1 MSKVFVLDTLK
12 QPLTPVHPGRARLLL
27 RAGKAAVYRRYPF
40 TIILKRQVKYPAPA
54 PLRLKIDLGATTT
67 GLALVNDASSE
78 VVWAAELTHRGA
90 AIKTALDT
98 RRSVRRGRRS
108 RTTRYRAPRWANR
121 RRKKG
126 WLPPSLRSRVENIL
140 TWVTRIRRIAHVTA
154 LSQELVRFDLQKME
168 NPEISGVE
176 YQQGTLFGYEVREY
190 CLEKWGRTCVYCGA
204 TGVPLQ
210 LEHIRSRAKGG
221 TQRVSNLTLACEP
234 CNLAKGA
241 QDIRV
246 FLAHDPA
253 RLERILKQA
262 RNPLKEATAVNA
274 ARRLNSVSS

>member
-1 MSKVFVLDTLK
+1 
-12 QPLTPVHPGRARLLL
+12 
-27 RAGKAAVYRRYPF
+27 
-40 TIILKRQVKYPAPA
+40 
-54 PLRLKIDLGATTT
+54 
-67 GLALVNDASSE
+67 
-78 VVWAAELTHRGA
+78 
-90 AIKTALDT
+90 
-98 RRSVRRGRRS
+98 
-108 RTTRYRAPRWANR
+108 
-121 RRKKG
+121 
-126 WLPPSLRSRVENIL
+126 
-140 TWVTRIRRIAHVTA
+140 
-154 LSQELVRFDLQKME
+154 ME

>member
-54 PLRLKIDLGATTT
+54 PLRLKIDPGATTT

-108 RTTRYRAPRWANR
+108 RTTRYRARAGQTGDGRKVGCPRLCAR
-121 RRKKG
+121 G
-126 WLPPSLRSRVENIL
+126 WRTSSPGSRG
-140 TWVTRIRRIAHVTA
+140 
-154 LSQELVRFDLQKME
+154 
-168 NPEISGVE
+168 SG
-176 YQQGTLFGYEVREY
+176 GSHT
-190 CLEKWGRTCVYCGA
+190 
-204 TGVPLQ
+204 
-210 LEHIRSRAKGG
+210 
-221 TQRVSNLTLACEP
+221 
-234 CNLAKGA
+234 
-241 QDIRV
+241 
-246 FLAHDPA
+246 
-253 RLERILKQA
+253 
-262 RNPLKEATAVNA
+262 
-274 ARRLNSVSS
+274 

>member
-1 MSKVFVLDTLK
+1 
-12 QPLTPVHPGRARLLL
+12 
-27 RAGKAAVYRRYPF
+27 
-40 TIILKRQVKYPAPA
+40 
-54 PLRLKIDLGATTT
+54 
-67 GLALVNDASSE
+67 
-78 VVWAAELTHRGA
+78 
-90 AIKTALDT
+90 
-98 RRSVRRGRRS
+98 
-108 RTTRYRAPRWANR
+108 
-121 RRKKG
+121 
-126 WLPPSLRSRVENIL
+126 
-140 TWVTRIRRIAHVTA
+140 
-154 LSQELVRFDLQKME
+154 ME

-190 CLEKWGRTCVYCGA
+190 CLEKWRRTCVYCGA

-210 LEHIRSRAKGG
+210 LKHIRSRAKGG

-246 FLAHDPA
+246 FFAHDPA